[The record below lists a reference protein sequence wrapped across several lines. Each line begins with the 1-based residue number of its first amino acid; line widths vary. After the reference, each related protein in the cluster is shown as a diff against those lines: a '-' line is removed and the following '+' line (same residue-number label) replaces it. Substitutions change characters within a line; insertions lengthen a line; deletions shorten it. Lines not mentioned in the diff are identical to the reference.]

1 MRRRRV
7 VSPEERALWQSVAR
21 TARALREPG
30 PPDAPMPEPEP
41 PVTSPVLQ
49 PVPQQADR
57 PTLPRFRVGER
68 ALSAAVNDL
77 ALPLSHT
84 LRQAAVQMDARTH
97 ARMTRGKIAPQAR
110 IDLHGMT
117 LAEAHPELIR
127 FVLNAQGAGLRLV
140 LVITGKG
147 KDRDDG
153 LPIPRRVGALRHQV
167 PQWLRLPPLG
177 PVVLQVTPA
186 HHRHG
191 GDGALYVYLRRQ

>member
-1 MRRRRV
+1 MPAPSKPRRRTL
-7 VSPEERALWQSVAR
+7 SPEERALWQTVAQ
-21 TARALREPG
+21 TTRALREQG
-30 PPDAPMPEPEP
+30 PLDAPVPEPAAPAP
-41 PVTSPVLQ
+41 PVP
-49 PVPQQADR
+49 PQADR
-57 PTLPRFRVGER
+57 PPLPRFRVGER

-77 ALPLSHT
+77 ALPLPHA
-84 LRQAAVQMDARTH
+84 LRQAVVQMDARTH
-97 ARMTRGKIAPQAR
+97 ARMTRGKIAPEAR

-127 FVLNAQGAGLRLV
+127 FVLNAHGDGMRLV

-177 PVVLQVTPA
+177 PAVQQVTPA

-191 GDGALYVYLRRQ
+191 GDGALYVYLRRR